1 MTTTGVGNLIRF
13 PVERTEKAVLIRNLR
28 EQEEEIR
35 MCLDDIE
42 NLNEHI
48 VELTAE
54 YEMLLD
60 RLCELSNIEY
70 GEIDDKG

>member
-1 MTTTGVGNLIRF
+1 MDNIIRF
-13 PVERTEKAVLIRNLR
+13 PIERTEKAVLIRNLR

-70 GEIDDKG
+70 GEIDDKR

>member
-1 MTTTGVGNLIRF
+1 MDNIIRF
-13 PVERTEKAVLIRNLR
+13 PIERTEKAVLIRNLR

-60 RLCELSNIEY
+60 LSLIH
-70 GEIDDKG
+70 I

>member
-1 MTTTGVGNLIRF
+1 MTTGVDNVIRF
-13 PVERTEKAVLIRNLR
+13 PIERTEKAVLIRSLR
-28 EQEEEIR
+28 HQEEEIR

-42 NLNEHI
+42 SLNEHI

-60 RLCELSNIEY
+60 RLCELSNIPT
-70 GEIDDKG
+70 GENDV

>member
-1 MTTTGVGNLIRF
+1 MTTTGVGKLIRF

-42 NLNEHI
+42 NVNEHI